1 MKVLITGGT
10 GFIGSHLCEQF
21 ESLDAEVICL
31 DNLSTS
37 SVKNIENLRK
47 TKFVLGDIKDSVLIN
62 DLVSSVDV
70 VIHLAAAVGVKTILN
85 NPVESIQTNFIGSE
99 TVLYA
104 CNKFNKRVIIA
115 STSEIYGKNL
125 KQPLS
130 ETDDRVMGA
139 PQKLR
144 WSYADAK
151 ALEESVA
158 HSLFLRDGLRVTT
171 VRFFNIVGPRQ
182 SSAYGMVL
190 PNFIENA
197 ISNKPIRVFGSGNQ
211 TRVFCHVKDVIG
223 AMVKLIN
230 REDTIGEVF
239 NIGGSQEISM
249 MDLAV
254 KVKLILS
261 SRSNII
267 LEPYENYYEAGF
279 EDMIKRTP
287 DLRKLRSFITW
298 QPKFDLDSIIKDI
311 AKSYSK

>member
-99 TVLYA
+99 TVLHA

-211 TRVFCHVKDVIG
+211 TRVFCHVKDVIE

-287 DLRKLRSFITW
+287 DLRKLKSFITW
-298 QPKFDLDSIIKDI
+298 QPKFDLDSIIRDI

>member
-99 TVLYA
+99 TVLHA

>member
-70 VIHLAAAVGVKTILN
+70 VIHLAAAVGVKTILS
-85 NPVESIQTNFIGSE
+85 NPVDSIQTNFIGSE
-99 TVLYA
+99 TVLHA
-104 CNKFNKRVIIA
+104 CNKSNKRVIIA

-158 HSLFLRDGLRVTT
+158 HSLFLKDGLRVTT

>member
-62 DLVSSVDV
+62 DLVSSVDL

-85 NPVESIQTNFIGSE
+85 NPVESIQTNFVGSE
-99 TVLYA
+99 TVLHA

-211 TRVFCHVKDVIG
+211 TRVFCHVKDVIE

-287 DLRKLRSFITW
+287 DLRKLKSFITW
-298 QPKFDLDSIIKDI
+298 QPKFDLDSIIRDI

>member
-1 MKVLITGGT
+1 VKVLITGGT

-99 TVLYA
+99 TVLHA

-211 TRVFCHVKDVIG
+211 TRVFCHVKDVIE

-298 QPKFDLDSIIKDI
+298 QPKFDLDSIIRDI

>member
-1 MKVLITGGT
+1 VKVLITGGT

-70 VIHLAAAVGVKTILN
+70 VIHLAAAVGVKTILS
-85 NPVESIQTNFIGSE
+85 NPVDSIQTNFIGSE
-99 TVLYA
+99 TVLHA
-104 CNKFNKRVIIA
+104 CNKSNKRVIIA

-158 HSLFLRDGLRVTT
+158 HSLFLKDGLRVTT

>member
-1 MKVLITGGT
+1 VKVLITGGT

-99 TVLYA
+99 TVLHA

>member
-1 MKVLITGGT
+1 VKVLITGGT

-37 SVKNIENLRK
+37 LVKNIENLRN

-99 TVLYA
+99 TVLHA

-287 DLRKLRSFITW
+287 DLRKLKSFITW

>member
-1 MKVLITGGT
+1 VKVLITGGT

-37 SVKNIENLRK
+37 SVKNIENLRN

-99 TVLYA
+99 TVLHA

-211 TRVFCHVKDVIG
+211 TRVFCHVKDVIE

-287 DLRKLRSFITW
+287 DLRKLKSFITW
-298 QPKFDLDSIIKDI
+298 QPKFDLDSIIRDI
-311 AKSYSK
+311 AK